1 MQQCLELKESII
13 IKFCKKKL
21 VELKIFFYCKY
32 FMAFVNGCYSAPVK
46 IDFFINKVLLLFGS
60 RKKLGKVKVSMEHKK
75 SHILQH
81 DRNTFLKFSPLP
93 FLYQHFQFIG
103 LFLCVMLSIYSFK
116 YLCTFQ
122 FFPSFLALLL
132 PSLQKLFYPHH
143 KYTYKGFPNKA
154 KLKCRI
160 SRFEV
165 TMLMEYMGEDTATRQ
180 DVYLERET
188 EAHPSLS

>member
-1 MQQCLELKESII
+1 MQCNSAYNLRNQSLLNIVRRNLLSS
-13 IKFCKKKL
+13 
-21 VELKIFFYCKY
+21 KY
-32 FMAFVNGCYSAPVK
+32 FFIVNILWLLLK
-46 IDFFINKVLLLFGS
+46 LIFLINKVLLFFGS
-60 RKKLGKVKVSMEHKK
+60 KKNLGKVAVKVPVEHKK
-75 SHILQH
+75 SHILQR
-81 DRNTFLKFSPLP
+81 DRNILLKIFPLP
-93 FLYQHFQFIG
+93 FLYQHFQLGFQFIG

-122 FFPSFLALLL
+122 FFLSFLALLL

-160 SRFEV
+160 SGFEV